1 MDKENIIIS
10 IIIVLCIAAAVA
22 AYGITNSNNPI
33 FSDLSS
39 MAGGDSSGHG
49 LGNNSTLKSGSGS
62 SVATTTGGGSGTGS
76 GSGSGSGGSGGGS
89 GGGQGQGTRLSY
101 SQAQSIANSGVGI
114 EGAYTGSGYYSQ
126 GYWIFLIYDS
136 NGNPILDPDT
146 GNQATIAVNDATGMT
161 ERV

>member
-39 MAGGDSSGHG
+39 MAGGDSSDHG
-49 LGNNSTLKSGSGS
+49 LGNNSTIKHGTGS

-89 GGGQGQGTRLSY
+89 GGQGQGTRLSY
-101 SQAQSIANSGVGI
+101 SQAQSIANNAIQV
-114 EGAYTGSGYYSQ
+114 EGAYAGNGYYTQ
-126 GYWIFLIYDS
+126 GYWIFTIYDA
-136 NGNPILDPDT
+136 NGNQIDSI
-146 GNQATIAVNDATGMT
+146 GVNDATGQT

>member
-22 AYGITNSNNPI
+22 AYGLTNSNNPI

-49 LGNNSTLKSGSGS
+49 LGNNSTAKTGSGS
-62 SVATTTGGGSGTGS
+62 SVATTTTSSGGSGTGS
-76 GSGSGSGGSGGGS
+76 GGSGSGSGGSGSGS
-89 GGGQGQGTRLSY
+89 GGGGSGSNTRLSY
-101 SQAQSIANSGVGI
+101 SEATSIANSAIQV
-114 EGAYTGSGYYSQ
+114 EGAYAVYQ
-126 GYWIFLIYDS
+126 GFSDGMWIFRIYDS
-136 NGNPILDPDT
+136 EGNVVDGI
-146 GNQATIAVNDATGMT
+146 GVVDATGMT

>member
-49 LGNNSTLKSGSGS
+49 LGNNSTSKTGSGS
-62 SVATTTGGGSGTGS
+62 SVATTTGSGGSGTGS
-76 GSGSGSGGSGGGS
+76 GGSGSGSGGSGSGS
-89 GGGQGQGTRLSY
+89 GGGQYQGTRLSY
-101 SQAQSIANSGVGI
+101 SQAFNIASGAISV
-114 EGAYTGSGYYSQ
+114 EGAHLGNGYYTQ
-126 GYWIFLIYDS
+126 GYWVFPVLDA
-136 NGNPILDPDT
+136 NGNQVDSI
-146 GNQATIAVNDATGMT
+146 GVNDATGKT